1 MTLSRRT
8 ALKGA
13 GVAVAVAAGALCW
26 RAWDEHVFTPARGPA
41 YEPWVNWN
49 TGPAEGPLRL
59 VRAAIL
65 AANPHNTQPW
75 LFHIT
80 PSRVDVFADTRR
92 RIGTIDPYL
101 REMYIGLGCAVENL
115 LVAAAAYGYQPA
127 LVLMPDGNDPL
138 HAARID
144 LAPAAPAPS
153 ELFEAIPKRHTN
165 RGAYDTT
172 RGAPPELLQKLE
184 ALGSYSAE
192 VRVFWFNDPASRGA
206 LGELIVEAAE
216 AIVADKQQADD
227 SAKWF
232 RDDWAAIESH
242 RDGITLDAQSLPPL
256 ITALGKILPAPG
268 QDTADRMWVQ
278 ATRETHVA
286 TAPAFGVLAAR
297 DSSDHA
303 QRMIGGRVWQR
314 MHLWAT
320 TQGLG
325 MQPLNQ
331 LPERADRERQQGI
344 PPQFGDALQS
354 MLGDPSWQA
363 LMPFRVG
370 YPKSQPL
377 PSPRRDVSSVLI

>member
-1 MTLSRRT
+1 MALSRRT

-13 GVAVAVAAGALCW
+13 GMVAVVGVGALAW

-41 YEPWVNWN
+41 YEPWVNWK
-49 TGPAEGPLRL
+49 TGPEEGPLRL

-80 PSRVDVFADTRR
+80 PSRVDVFADPRR

-101 REMYIGLGCAVENL
+101 REMYIGLGCAAENL
-115 LVAAAAYGYQPA
+115 LIAAAAYGYRA
-127 LVLMPDGNDPL
+127 NLVLMPDSNDSL

-144 LAPAAPAPS
+144 LAPATPAPS
-153 ELFEAIPKRHTN
+153 ELFEAIPRRHTN
-165 RGAYDTT
+165 RGAYDTAQ
-172 RGAPPELLQKLE
+172 GAPPNLLQKLE
-184 ALGSYSAE
+184 ALGSHNAE

-206 LGELIVEAAE
+206 FGELIVEAAE
-216 AIVADKQQADD
+216 AIVADKQQAGD

-232 RDDWAAIESH
+232 RDNWAAIESH
-242 RDGITLDAQSLPPL
+242 RDGTTLDAQSLPPL

-268 QDTADRMWVQ
+268 QDTADRMWLQ

-286 TAPAFGVLAAR
+286 TAPAFGVLAVR

-303 QRMIGGRVWQR
+303 QRIIGGQLWQR

-320 TQGLG
+320 TQGLA

-331 LPERADRERQQGI
+331 LPERADRERQKGI
-344 PPQFGDALQS
+344 PSRFGDALQT
-354 MLGDPSWQA
+354 MLGDPSWHA

-370 YPKSQPL
+370 YPKSDPL